1 MAMHYHIEIRPKTLY
16 FKKPAGT
23 SRGTYT
29 ERKSWYIY
37 LTAEETPG
45 RQGIGECAPL
55 PKLSCDDVPGY
66 EEVLAKA
73 CQNFTRTGRI
83 DVDGLRD
90 YPSILFGLET
100 AFRHF
105 EAGSF
110 ALWNTPFSHGEVG
123 IPINGLIWMGSYEE
137 MLGQVTDKIESGFR
151 CIKLKIGAIDFDKEL
166 ESFVS
171 SANNF
176 HLMKSNC
183 VLMPTVLSRR
193 TKP

>member
-1 MAMHYHIEIRPKTLY
+1 M
-16 FKKPAGT
+16 
-23 SRGTYT
+23 
-29 ERKSWYIY
+29 
-37 LTAEETPG
+37 
-45 RQGIGECAPL
+45 
-55 PKLSCDDVPGY
+55 PGY

-166 ESFVS
+166 EILRIIRKQFS
-171 SANNF
+171 SDEIELRVDANGAFSPNEAMRK
-176 HLMKSNC
+176 LNC
-183 VLMPTVLSRR
+183 LAKLLSLIHISEPTRR
-193 TKP
+193 